1 MRRTHFVAWTS
12 LALSALGSVTLAG
25 DFMDRCKLDWHR
37 NNMWPQPFIMAD
49 RISVCEPFAIQ
60 VNNGWRLQNTIGDA
74 YFDANNNELT
84 VAGQTKVKWIVQQ
97 APASRRTVFVLM
109 SEDREATNARV
120 RSVQQAAER
129 YTIKGPPAEVLLT
142 DRDVIG
148 GSGEYYD
155 SVDRAL
161 KSSVPAPRLPARSS
175 GNGGSGSGGGNGSG
189 GSNGAAG
196 S

>member
-1 MRRTHFVAWTS
+1 MRRTLLVAWTS
-12 LALSALGSVTLAG
+12 VALSALGSVGLG
-25 DFMDRCKLDWHR
+25 GEFMDRCKLDWHR
-37 NNMWPQPFIMAD
+37 NNMWPQPFIVAD

-74 YFDANNNELT
+74 YFDPNNNELT
-84 VAGQTKVKWIVQQ
+84 VAGQSKVKWIVQQ

-109 SEDREATNARV
+109 NEDREATNARV
-120 RSVQQAAER
+120 RSVQQAVER
-129 YTIKGPPAEVLLT
+129 YTVKGAPGEVQLT

-161 KSSVPAPRLPARSS
+161 KSSVPAPRLPARATGNGNGG
-175 GNGGSGSGGGNGSG
+175 GNGGSGGGSG
-189 GSNGAAG
+189 GSG

>member
-1 MRRTHFVAWTS
+1 MRRTLLVAWTS
-12 LALSALGSVTLAG
+12 VALSALGSVGLG
-25 DFMDRCKLDWHR
+25 GEFMDRCKLDWHR
-37 NNMWPQPFIMAD
+37 NNMWPQPFIVAD

-74 YFDANNNELT
+74 YFDPNNNELT
-84 VAGQTKVKWIVQQ
+84 VAGQSKVKWIVQQ

-109 SEDREATNARV
+109 NEDREATNARV
-120 RSVQQAAER
+120 RSVQQAVER
-129 YTIKGPPAEVLLT
+129 YTVKGAPGEVLLT

-161 KSSVPAPRLPARSS
+161 KSSVPAPRLPARSNGGS
-175 GNGGSGSGGGNGSG
+175 GNGGGSGGSGGGSG
-189 GSNGAAG
+189 GSG